1 MILRRVLALV
11 LPLALAAC
19 GGMMKPKHTKESV
32 QPLLQK
38 EAESMKADGE
48 KMPDNM
54 GVKAI
59 WHIEGIDI
67 REQPGNDK
75 QPFAGTVRF
84 RIESRTNDFDGP
96 RSTSFQKS
104 FNYAFDAATAKW
116 QMKP

>member
-1 MILRRVLALV
+1 MTRSLTVALV
-11 LPLALAAC
+11 LTLAAC
-19 GGMMKPKHTKESV
+19 SGLMKPKHTRESV

-48 KMPDNM
+48 KMPDL

-67 REQPGNDK
+67 QEQKGNDK
-75 QPFAGTVRF
+75 QPFVGTVRF
-84 RIESRTNDFDGP
+84 RIESRTQDFDGP
-96 RSTSFQKS
+96 KSRSFQKQ
-104 FNYAFDAATAKW
+104 FRYGFDAATEKW